1 MYELNDNRAAILAI
15 QSLLRDAG
23 YDIKPDGI
31 YGDETANA
39 VRQFQIFNRL
49 PVTGRVDLETFN
61 VLVVAARP
69 KEVYTC
75 VRLTPDIL
83 EGGVI
88 SPGEEN
94 NLVVIIQSILKTL
107 EVIYEF
113 APVNITGIYD
123 TATEEA
129 VLEIQRINGLPETGV
144 IDEKTWNALVREYE
158 KYKDWDS

>member
-1 MYELNDNRAAILAI
+1 MYELNDERAAISAI
-15 QSLLRDAG
+15 QSLLRGAG

-39 VRQFQIFNRL
+39 VRQLQIFNRL
-49 PVTGRVDLETFN
+49 PPTGMVDLETFN
-61 VLVVAARP
+61 ALVITARP
-69 KEVYTC
+69 KAVYTC
-75 VRLTPDIL
+75 ALLIPDTL

-94 NLVVIIQSILKTL
+94 NLVVIIQSMLKTL
-107 EVIYEF
+107 EVIFEF

-123 TATEEA
+123 AATEDG
-129 VLEIQRINGLPETGV
+129 LMEIQRINGLPQTGV
-144 IDEKTWNALVREYE
+144 INEETWNALVREYE